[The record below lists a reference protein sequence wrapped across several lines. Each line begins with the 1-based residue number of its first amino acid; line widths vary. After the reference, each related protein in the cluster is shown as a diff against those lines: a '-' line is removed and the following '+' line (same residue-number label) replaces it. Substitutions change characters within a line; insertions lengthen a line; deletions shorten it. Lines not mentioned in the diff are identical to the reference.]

1 MEGVDMAIMKSAL
14 ATDEKYT
21 KSVSSVKNR
30 NVQQQQSSAAS
41 DQAAKSTVSFN
52 TSGTSSSASASSSSF
67 RNTASSFQ
75 SFGANDQPAPEE
87 KVCHI
92 ATTYRLMY
100 FILGTIP
107 CWTIVVS
114 LVLGGGSF
122 SPDRSPHAMFFPWSG
137 ALFWAFSSTCLLV
150 SAMSNPLEVKKEAR
164 FIQICGFLMG
174 LSPLCA
180 GALLAVE
187 HHRYVE
193 ASPASASEGH
203 VQASP
208 ASASKRRARA
218 DNCRLAHSTS
228 NSSAALRF
236 GDSRANAVYA
246 VLWMLFGITVCL
258 IGPPGFHHLV
268 VMYSELDNDVLHS
281 FVAHGLFK
289 RAPQA
294 LGSMLY
300 VSSTGLKT
308 ILNTPP
314 DDTQSLVARIGN
326 PICPGFLISCYLF
339 VVWFGTVLVPPVQ
352 HQAMSDNLS
361 WTNVMTLAIPRTK
374 AFQGFC
380 FAFLSFLT
388 LLLFAFMEED
398 GEPLSLYLEIF
409 CYFAFVFF
417 AISFVLLIYD
427 IALGHML
434 NEKRVTKKELLKNAS
449 SAFDPEEL
457 SVQKMMI

>member
-52 TSGTSSSASASSSSF
+52 ASGTSSSASASSSSF

-92 ATTYRLMY
+92 ATTYRVMY

-187 HHRYVE
+187 HHR
-193 ASPASASEGH
+193 
-203 VQASP
+203 
-208 ASASKRRARA
+208 
-218 DNCRLAHSTS
+218 
-228 NSSAALRF
+228 F

-308 ILNTPP
+308 ILNTSP